1 MRLLQCNKLKKRPNV
16 VIILCILTGLSALS
30 ACSGRGG
37 TVLLS
42 EGEEEAPEAE
52 AESDASAAER
62 PLEVV
67 VFVCGAVE
75 KEGVYRLPD
84 GSRIADAVEAAG
96 GFGEDADTEWLNL
109 ADLVQDA
116 QKVRVPTREETAAQT
131 QGDLQQD
138 VAQDGAGA
146 IDAQGRINI
155 NLAGE
160 ETLQEIPGVGRVKA
174 GRIIAYRE
182 ENGDFTRIEEIRNV
196 NGIGSA
202 AFERM
207 KDYIT
212 VGGP

>member
-1 MRLLQCNKLKKRPNV
+1 M
-16 VIILCILTGLSALS
+16 IF
-30 ACSGRGG
+30 
-37 TVLLS
+37 
-42 EGEEEAPEAE
+42 
-52 AESDASAAER
+52 DF
-62 PLEVV
+62 LEVRV
-67 VFVCGAVE
+67 LRCKPLDLFLRGKSVQISE
-75 KEGVYRLPD
+75 DGVALD
-84 GSRIADAVEAAG
+84 FAG
-96 GFGEDADTEWLNL
+96 ILHADTEWLNL